1 MSVSESSATAASPG
15 RVPTVWGSVPQRN
28 KNFTGRED
36 LLRELRNRVTAEV
49 TALLPH
55 TLQGLGGVG
64 KTQLAIEYAYRYS
77 GEYDVV
83 WWIPSDQEALVRS
96 TLAALAPR
104 LGLTA
109 IAPGRVDDTARAVL
123 DALRKGEPYGR
134 WLLIFDNADQPET
147 IRPLIPHGP
156 GHVLVTSR
164 NHRWQS
170 MADTIEV
177 DVFARPES
185 LEFLHRRVPAIEDV
199 EAGRL
204 AHELGDLPL
213 ALEQAGALMAE
224 TAMPVDTYL
233 ELLSKQASKILEE
246 NPPSDYPVSVA
257 AAWGLSVA
265 QLRDQTPYAMD
276 LLRRCAYFG
285 PEPIPMDLLNRGRYV
300 LGPPLRETLS
310 DPILVSRAVR
320 ELGRYALARIDNSR
334 KTLQVHR
341 LIQRLIRDDIRP
353 EQGATMRHEVHL
365 LLAASDPGEPEEF
378 ENWPKYAELFAHMGP
393 AAVAECSQPEARQ
406 LTLNMAR
413 YLFTT
418 GNWTT
423 ALRFINRALDL
434 WTRESGEDHRD
445 VLVMSKHKADVLRGL
460 GQYTDAYNLSKT
472 ILETMRA
479 VLGPQHE
486 ETLMALNGYGGDLR
500 SRGRFA
506 EARAQDEASLA
517 MHQRVFTK
525 DHRRTFMAANNL
537 ALDYSLTSDYE
548 AARKL
553 DEQNYHDRRDFFGE
567 DDSLDTLRS
576 LGALARDLRQ
586 LGRYAEAQVASE
598 QTYEAYQT
606 LVQAGKLHANHPLIL
621 SQTKDLAVAR
631 RKVGDFAE
639 ALALAQDVYG
649 RYRDRFGE
657 NHLDT
662 LAAAINLGNAQRLTG
677 EFEAAAER
685 IEETARRYRQVL
697 GPGHP
702 FTHSSALN
710 LAIVRRQ
717 QGNAA
722 RAKTLLQEAL
732 AGLKDT
738 VGPNHHYT
746 LTCATNLA
754 SAMADLGETEE
765 AQRLGEATL
774 EVFREVLGENHP
786 HTLACAANLS
796 IDLRTLGETQAADE
810 LIQDTLNRYRRSLGE
825 DHPDTQ
831 DAAAGRRLDFDFEP
845 PPL

>member
-1 MSVSESSATAASPG
+1 
-15 RVPTVWGSVPQRN
+15 VPQRN

-36 LLRELRNRVTAEV
+36 LLRRLRNRVTAEV

-83 WWIPSDQEALVRS
+83 WWIPSDQDALVRS

-104 LGLTA
+104 LGLTG

-123 DALRKGEPYGR
+123 DALRRGSPYDR
-134 WLLIFDNADQPET
+134 WLLIFDNADQPEA
-147 IRPLIPHGP
+147 IRALIPHGP

-170 MADTIEV
+170 MADTLEV

-185 LEFLHRRVPAIEDV
+185 LEFLHRRVPAIQDA

-233 ELLSKQASKILEE
+233 DLLGKQASKILEE
-246 NPPSDYPVSVA
+246 NPPSDYSVSVA

-265 QLRDQTPYAMD
+265 QLREQTPYAMD

-285 PEPIPMDLLNRGRYV
+285 PEPISMDLLNRGRYV

-341 LIQRLIRDDIRP
+341 LVQRLIRDDISP

-378 ENWPKYAELFAHMGP
+378 ENGPKYADLFAHMGP
-393 AAVAECSQPEARQ
+393 AGVAECSQPEARQ

-423 ALRFINRALDL
+423 ALGFINRALEL
-434 WTRESGEDHRD
+434 WTADSGTDHRD

-460 GQYTDAYNLSKT
+460 GQYTDAYELSRT
-472 ILETMRA
+472 TLETMRA

-506 EARAQDEASLA
+506 EARALDEESLA

-537 ALDYSLTSDYE
+537 ALDYSLTSDYD

-567 DDSLDTLRS
+567 DDSVDTLRS

-586 LGRYAEAQVASE
+586 LGRYAESQVASE
-598 QTYEAYQT
+598 QTYEAYQA
-606 LVQAGKLHANHPLIL
+606 LVQGGKLRANHPLVL

-631 RKVGDFAE
+631 RKAGDFAG
-639 ALALAQDVYG
+639 ALTLARDVYD

-662 LAAAINLGNAQRLTG
+662 LAAAINLGNAQRLAG
-677 EFEAAAER
+677 QFEAAAER

-702 FTHSSALN
+702 FTHGSALN

-722 RAKTLLQEAL
+722 RAKTLLQEAVE
-732 AGLKDT
+732 GLNNT
-738 VGPNHHYT
+738 VGPDHHYT

-754 SAMADLGETEE
+754 SAMADLGEAEDAHRVGTE
-765 AQRLGEATL
+765 ALQR
-774 EVFREVLGENHP
+774 FREVLGENHP

-796 IDLRTLGETQAADE
+796 LDLRTLGETQAADE
-810 LIQDTLNRYRRSLGE
+810 LIRDTLDRYRRTLGE